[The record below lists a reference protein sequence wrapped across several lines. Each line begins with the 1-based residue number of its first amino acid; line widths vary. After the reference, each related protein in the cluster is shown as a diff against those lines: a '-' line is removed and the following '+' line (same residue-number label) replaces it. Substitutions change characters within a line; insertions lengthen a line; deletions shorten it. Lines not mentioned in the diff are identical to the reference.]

1 MRATLSIA
9 GQKARLRRLW
19 GLSWPAI
26 IEQILN
32 TMVSYVDTAMVG
44 VLGAVGSAA
53 VSVNGPPIWL
63 INGVLAG
70 VGVGY
75 SVQVSNAVGAGD
87 RDRARQ
93 VIRQA
98 LLAAVVCGLAA
109 CGLYELLGGN
119 IPRWLGAK
127 PEVLPHAVNYM
138 RIYCAALPFNALL
151 IVFCAVLRCMGNTKT
166 PLLFNTAANLLNL
179 VLNFFFIYPTRE
191 WHGITIPGAGWGV
204 EGAAIATA
212 ISIACAALPAAL
224 SAFRQSGY
232 QTRVRDGMAPDGA
245 VIRRAVRLGVPSAIE
260 RAIINV
266 GQIATTA
273 LVGHALTTAAL
284 AANNIATTAEGLC
297 YLPAYGI
304 GYAATAL
311 VGQSVGA
318 GDEED
323 AEAYGT
329 LTGAIGFLLCLCTG
343 VLLFL
348 FAPFLAGL
356 FNTDPEVVSEAAR
369 ALRVVAFAE
378 PFFAVSIILTN
389 ALRGADDVRFP
400 VMVGLAGMWCV
411 RVPLACLLVLRLGWG
426 LAGVWGAMAID
437 LVLRGVLCIWRWRGG
452 KWRTLS
458 GLENE

>member
-1 MRATLSIA
+1 MTAALKIKEQ
-9 GQKARLRRLW
+9 GPRLRRLW

-63 INGVLAG
+63 IHGIMAG

-75 SVQVSNAVGAGD
+75 SVQISNAVGA
-87 RDRARQ
+87 RDPERVRQ

-98 LLAAVVCGLAA
+98 FLASVVCGLLA
-109 CGLYELLGGN
+109 CGLYEALGAS

-127 PEVLPHAVNYM
+127 PEVLPHAANYM
-138 RIYCAALPFNALL
+138 RIYCAALPFNCLL
-151 IVFCAVLRCMGNTKT
+151 IVFGAVLRCMGNTKT
-166 PLLFNTAANLLNL
+166 PLIFNTATNVLNL
-179 VLNFFFIYPTRE
+179 ILNFFLIYPTRQ
-191 WHGITIPGAGWGV
+191 WHGLTIPGAGWGV

-212 ISIACAALPAAL
+212 IAIVCAGIPAAVT
-224 SAFRQSGY
+224 AFRQQGY
-232 QTRVRDGMAPDGA
+232 ATTLKEGLSPDRA
-245 VIRRAVRLGVPSAIE
+245 IIRRAVRLGVPSAIE
-260 RAIINV
+260 RAIVNV
-266 GQIATTA
+266 GQIAMTA

-304 GYAATAL
+304 GYAAIAL

-318 GDEED
+318 KDRED

-329 LTGAIGFLLCLCTG
+329 LTGAIGFLLCTVTG
-343 VLLFL
+343 ILLFL
-348 FAPFLAGL
+348 FAPGLASL
-356 FNTDPEVVSEAAR
+356 FNSDAQVVSEAAL

-389 ALRGADDVRFP
+389 ALRGASDVRFP
-400 VMVGLAGMWCV
+400 MTVGLMGMWCV
-411 RVPLACLLVLRLGWG
+411 RVPLSCLLVLRFDLG
-426 LAGVWGAMAID
+426 LAGVWGGMAVD
-437 LVLRGVLCIWRWRGG
+437 LILRGVLCIARWRGG
-452 KWRTLS
+452 RWLQMS
-458 GLENE
+458 GLEE

>member
-1 MRATLSIA
+1 MATALKIREQ
-9 GQKARLRRLW
+9 GPRLRRLW
-19 GLSWPAI
+19 SLSWPAI

-63 INGVLAG
+63 IHGIMAG

-75 SVQVSNAVGAGD
+75 SVQISNAVGA
-87 RDRARQ
+87 RDPERVRT

-98 LLAAVVCGLAA
+98 FLAAVVCGLVA
-109 CGLYELLGGN
+109 CGLYEALGGA

-127 PEVLPHAVNYM
+127 PEVLPHAANYM
-138 RIYCAALPFNALL
+138 RIYCAALPFNSIL
-151 IVFCAVLRCMGNTKT
+151 IVFGAVLRCMGNTKT
-166 PLLFNTAANLLNL
+166 PLIFNTATNLLNL
-179 VLNFFFIYPTRE
+179 VLNFFLIYPTRE
-191 WHGITIPGAGWGV
+191 WHGVMIPGAGWGV

-212 ISIACAALPAAL
+212 ISIICAAVPAAIAAFHQHGYATSLREGL
-224 SAFRQSGY
+224 S
-232 QTRVRDGMAPDGA
+232 PDRTI
-245 VIRRAVRLGVPSAIE
+245 IRRAVDLGVPSAIE
-260 RAIINV
+260 RAIVNV
-266 GQIATTA
+266 GQIAMTA

-304 GYAATAL
+304 GYAAIAL

-318 GDEED
+318 GNEED

-329 LTGAIGFLLCLCTG
+329 LTGAIGFVLCMVTG
-343 VLLFL
+343 TLLFL
-348 FAPFLAGL
+348 FAPALASL
-356 FNTDPEVVSEAAR
+356 FNSDAQVVAEAAL

-389 ALRGADDVRFP
+389 ALRGASDVRYP
-400 VMVGLAGMWCV
+400 MMVGLMGMWLV
-411 RVPLACLLVLRLGWG
+411 RVPLSCLLVLVFDWG
-426 LAGVWGAMAID
+426 LAGVWGGMAVD
-437 LVLRGVLCIWRWRGG
+437 LILRGGLCICRWRSGRWL
-452 KWRTLS
+452 KLS
-458 GLENE
+458 GLSQ